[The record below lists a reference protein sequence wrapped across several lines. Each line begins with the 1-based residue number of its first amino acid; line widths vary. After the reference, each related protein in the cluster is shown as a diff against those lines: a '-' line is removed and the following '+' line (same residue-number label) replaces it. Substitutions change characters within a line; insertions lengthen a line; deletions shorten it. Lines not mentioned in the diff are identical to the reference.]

1 VAKWLG
7 PDDSAS
13 KDPAKYGMRSAFRD
27 FIGER
32 ASFPNDVCEAAL
44 AHVKGKTVRAYV
56 RGDLFDKRRALMQ
69 AWSDFSATGAS
80 VTPIR
85 DGRHHDG
92 VR

>member
-1 VAKWLG
+1 MLN
-7 PDDSAS
+7 
-13 KDPAKYGMRSAFRD
+13 RSDVILDILAICERHARICICFTSTSIP
-27 FIGER
+27 IGTPLP
-32 ASFPNDVCEAAL
+32 FH
-44 AHVKGKTVRAYV
+44 AHVKGKTVRAYA

>member
-1 VAKWLG
+1 LRTPRKDLHLLHKHFN
-7 PDDSAS
+7 PDREL
-13 KDPAKYGMRSAFRD
+13 PFH
-27 FIGER
+27 
-32 ASFPNDVCEAAL
+32 
-44 AHVKGKTVRAYV
+44 AHVKGKTVRAYA